1 MDVKLSNPQKPICGI
16 IMPISYSD
24 DDHTEEHWKNVRQ
37 VIEVAIEKSGLL
49 PQPVWQN
56 GDFDVI
62 QARILKNL
70 FENEI
75 VVCDISTRNPNVM
88 LEFGMRLTTKKPT
101 IVIAERGTP
110 LPFDTSVINTEFYD
124 HSLDYVSTADF
135 ITRLAKAVIDTR
147 IAVENGTYHAY
158 LEHFRFETVEPAT
171 ISITAD
177 QRIETRLDEIISR
190 LKRHEASSEMSPEPV
205 YRSELLAKLGKPNMT
220 VGTRVIHA
228 KFGSGTVAE
237 VDGNKVEIEFDE
249 VGRRRVMDSFVN
261 LLEK

>member
-1 MDVKLSNPQKPICGI
+1 MNEKSTDAQKPICGI

-24 DDHTEEHWKNVRQ
+24 DDHTAEHWENVRH
-37 VIEVAIEKSGLL
+37 VIEVAIEKTGLF

-75 VVCDISTRNPNVM
+75 IVCDISTRNPNVM

-101 IVIAERGTP
+101 IVIAEKGTP

-124 HSLDYVSTADF
+124 HSLDYVSTAEF
-135 ITRLAKAVIDTR
+135 IARLAKAIADTR
-147 IAVENGTYHAY
+147 IAVGNGTYHAY

-171 ISITAD
+171 ISVTAD
-177 QRIETRLDEIISR
+177 KRIEARLDEIISR
-190 LKRHEASSEMSPEPV
+190 LKRSENSGDLFFESVIRQDPP
-205 YRSELLAKLGKPNMT
+205 LKLGDPNMII
-220 VGTRVIHA
+220 GARVTHQ
-228 KFGSGTVAE
+228 KFGEGAIVE
-237 VDGNKVEIEFDE
+237 KDGNKLEIDFDD
-249 VGRRRVMDSFVN
+249 VGRRRVMDSFVD
-261 LLEK
+261 LLKE